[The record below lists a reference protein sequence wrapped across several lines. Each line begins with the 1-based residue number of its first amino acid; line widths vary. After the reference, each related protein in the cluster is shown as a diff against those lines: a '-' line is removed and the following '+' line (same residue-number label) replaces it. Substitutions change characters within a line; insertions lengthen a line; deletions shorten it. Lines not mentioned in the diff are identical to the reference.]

1 MSPACKTL
9 LGIVQQWSASAAAH
23 NLAVNCCTAEEELVA
38 YEDARDK
45 FRISVPKDWVAAA
58 GAAEG
63 NKGFTGASGVRRAL
77 AW

>member
-1 MSPACKTL
+1 MQHLGAHAAVVIVTSAHKLAFAAPMPA
-9 LGIVQQWSASAAAH
+9 
-23 NLAVNCCTAEEELVA
+23 EELVA

-45 FRISVPKDWVAAA
+45 FRISVPKDWIAAA

>member
-1 MSPACKTL
+1 MP
-9 LGIVQQWSASAAAH
+9 
-23 NLAVNCCTAEEELVA
+23 

-45 FRISVPKDWVAAA
+45 FRISIPKDWIAAA
-58 GAAEG
+58 GAADG